1 MFQVFAT
8 EPPKCQAFDL
18 SGCNDIRDTIVA
30 GVNTATSL
38 ALLIAAVFMVIG
50 AIKFITSSG
59 DKGKADEAKNLLT
72 NVLIGIGVILG
83 INILFGAVFSFFGG
97 GGAGFTIPTV
107 PTVKTIVR

>member
-8 EPPKCQAFDL
+8 ANCQAFNL
-18 SGCNDIRDTIVA
+18 SGCVDIRDTIVA

-97 GGAGFTIPTV
+97 SGGSGFTIPSV
-107 PTVKTIVR
+107 PTVKSVR